1 LILGGTSEGAA
12 LARRLDGDRRFDVIS
27 SIAGATR
34 NPAALPGRLAR
45 GGFGGAD
52 GLAAYL
58 KAERIERVVDA
69 THPFSLRISTNAE
82 QACRQAGVP
91 LLQLVRAPW
100 RREPGD
106 RWIEVEDAAAAA
118 QVLPAHGRRAF
129 LTLGRRELSA
139 FTDLPG
145 VWILARVIDRRD
157 IPPAAPFE
165 FMVGRGPFRREAE
178 TALLSKHAIDVV
190 VSRNSGGHA
199 TYAKIEAARRLGIAV
214 VMLRRPAKPEA
225 AAVDSVEAALAWLRE
240 ERDGG

>member
-1 LILGGTSEGAA
+1 
-12 LARRLDGDRRFDVIS
+12 
-27 SIAGATR
+27 
-34 NPAALPGRLAR
+34 
-45 GGFGGAD
+45 
-52 GLAAYL
+52 
-58 KAERIERVVDA
+58 VVDA
-69 THPFSLRISTNAE
+69 THPFSPRISTNAV

-91 LLQLVRAPW
+91 LLQLVRPPW

-165 FMVGRGPFRREAE
+165 FMVGRGPFRRDAEA
-178 TALLSKHAIDVV
+178 ALLTEHAIDVV

-199 TYAKIEAARRLGIAV
+199 TYAKIEAARRLGVTV

>member
-1 LILGGTSEGAA
+1 M
-12 LARRLDGDRRFDVIS
+12 RC
-27 SIAGATR
+27 
-34 NPAALPGRLAR
+34 RLAGR
-45 GGFGGAD
+45 
-52 GLAAYL
+52 
-58 KAERIERVVDA
+58 RVCLY
-69 THPFSLRISTNAE
+69 FSLSA
-82 QACRQAGVP
+82 
-91 LLQLVRAPW
+91 

-165 FMVGRGPFRREAE
+165 FMVGRGPFRRDAEA
-178 TALLSKHAIDVV
+178 ALLTEHAIDVV

-214 VMLRRPAKPEA
+214 VMLRRPSKPEA
-225 AAVDSVEAALAWLRE
+225 AAVDSVEAALAWLKE
-240 ERDGG
+240 GRDGG